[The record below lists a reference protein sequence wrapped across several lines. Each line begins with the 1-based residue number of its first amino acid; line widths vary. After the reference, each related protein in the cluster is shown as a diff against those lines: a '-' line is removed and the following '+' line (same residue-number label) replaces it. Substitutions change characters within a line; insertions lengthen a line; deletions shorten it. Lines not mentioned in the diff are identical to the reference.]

1 MKNNKTMRERYTDSK
16 QLYKSLQDKCEE
28 MKLRSYRTLSF
39 FVAYTR
45 EERTQRHNTSNTPE
59 KLFLSKRHNCSEIC
73 DVHV

>member
-45 EERTQRHNTSNTPE
+45 EERT
-59 KLFLSKRHNCSEIC
+59 
-73 DVHV
+73 